1 MECFDL
7 DMKLFYD
14 LIDRNYQRNY
24 SEYPMISSNDLK
36 CFKDRLTDLSN
47 QSIINEDADKLY
59 DPILDSLVRSS
70 LADLLYIKK
79 NRIDFKDFVEFHPNY
94 IRFQFMDD
102 LIVSKSSVTLGS
114 FKLLEFSPSAASMDC
129 GILIQKVDDL
139 LQNPIIKIIIN
150 SFVRKLQ
157 VEGDQL
163 ERLIGFVKTK
173 RKPTRGLGLLYFV
186 LMDMYLE
193 SIDKLIHN
201 MINKSG
207 LNFFWCRSIDTAIL
221 GFTDGKTLKKFNEIL
236 QLHIALPTWGLTAR
250 VRSGTRGGKV
260 LRPFNGKLY
269 INNEGILQWKRPD
282 SIISE

>member
-1 MECFDL
+1 
-7 DMKLFYD
+7 MKLFFD
-14 LIDRNYQRNY
+14 LIDRHYQRNS
-24 SEYPMISSNDLK
+24 SEYPLISSNELK

-47 QSIINEDADKLY
+47 KDIISEAADKLY

-79 NRIDFKDFVEFHPNY
+79 NGIDFQDFVEFHPNY
-94 IRFQFMDD
+94 IRFRFLDN
-102 LIVSKSSVTLGS
+102 LIVTKSSVTLGS

-129 GILIQKVDDL
+129 GKLMQKVEDFL
-139 LQNPIIKIIIN
+139 HNPILKIMVN

-173 RKPTRGLGLLYFV
+173 RKPTRGLGLLYFI
-186 LMDMYLE
+186 LMDLYLDN
-193 SIDKLIHN
+193 IDKFIHSV
-201 MINKSG
+201 INKLG
-207 LNFFWCRSIDTAIL
+207 LNCFWCRSLDTAIL
-221 GFTDGKTLKKFNEIL
+221 GFTDGKTVKQFNEVL

-260 LRPFNGKLY
+260 LRPLNGKLY
-269 INNEGILQWKRPD
+269 INKEGILQWKRPD